1 MIELKFKQM
10 EYALA
15 VSRTLSFSKAAKEL
29 YVSQPNISSAINS
42 LEDELGIQI
51 FKRSNQ
57 GIAVT
62 PEGMVFLNHANN
74 IIHEFE
80 KIGAITKKETYNKL
94 SVECMFNHTLVTQAF
109 AKLCK
114 EYEKSKR
121 LDFSIYPGSSSEI
134 IDNIYMGKSQLGIVL
149 MNKISLNSYISTIAN
164 KSLDIEV
171 IGNMNLNVN
180 VRTGHPL
187 LEKQPFNF
195 SELHNYPYVNY
206 RFNVFSD
213 FPDVFSKGLVDPEK
227 IINVTDRDTR
237 SQIVISTDAFSIGC
251 DFHPDMKKIDKLV
264 SIPITDVEVFLVLI
278 SKKSHLYDE
287 ILQRFIELLLEELS
301 KTQHF
306 KVKS

>member
-1 MIELKFKQM
+1 MLALKFKQM

-51 FKRSNQ
+51 FKRTNQ
-57 GIAVT
+57 GIIIT
-62 PEGMVFLNHANN
+62 SEGRVFLNHANN
-74 IIHEFE
+74 IINEFE
-80 KIGAITKKETYNKL
+80 KIEAITKKESYHKL

-114 EYEKSKR
+114 EYEKSQR

-149 MNKISLNSYISTIAN
+149 MNKVTLYSYINTIAN
-164 KSLDIEV
+164 KSMDIEV
-171 IGNMNLNVN
+171 IGSMKLNVN
-180 VRTGHPL
+180 VRSGHPL
-187 LEKQPFNF
+187 LEKKPFDF
-195 SELHNYPYVNY
+195 DKLHLYPYVNY

-213 FPDVFSKGLVDPEK
+213 FPDIFSKGLVDPDK

-237 SQIVISTDAFSIGC
+237 GHIVISTDAFSIGC
-251 DFHPDMKKIDKLV
+251 DFHPEMKRIDKLV
-264 SIPITDVEVFLVLI
+264 SIPIPDVEVFLVLI
-278 SKKSHLYDE
+278 TKKNHSYDE
-287 ILQRFIELLLEELS
+287 ILQRFMQLLMEELS
-301 KTQHF
+301 RTQSY
-306 KVKS
+306 KINS